1 MFVRMKKSGNR
12 EYLQIVRNRRVGK
25 KVQQQV
31 LLTLGRL
38 DELKAKGE
46 VETLAQSLMRFCEKL
61 IVLGKVDSQLRAHA
75 VKIGP
80 VLIFE
85 RLWKE
90 LGIPEVLETLL
101 KNREYEFDVE
111 RAVFVTVLHRLMT
124 SGSDRWCNSWR
135 EHYKIGGTEELSL
148 HHFYRAMAFL
158 GEEVETP
165 ESEQEPGLRR
175 TKDKIEEMLF
185 ERHRDLF
192 SSFDMMFFDTTSIYF
207 EGHGGEYFG
216 EYGYSKDH
224 RPDLLQMVV
233 GIVVDSGGR
242 PLCSEMLPGNTAD
255 ITTLVP
261 VLKRIQGRFGGVKD
275 FCIVADRGMLKQKW
289 IDYLE
294 SPENSLEYIIGV
306 RMRNLTEV
314 RERVLSDSGPF
325 QVVHP
330 ESEDKRGP
338 SPLQVKEVTVNG
350 VRYIVCFNPRQAR
363 KDAQDRAAIVQSLEE
378 QLKRGAKSLVGNKG
392 YRRYLSVESESVT
405 INKDKIA
412 EEERYDG
419 KWVLR
424 TNTKLPAAEVA
435 LKYKELWQ
443 VERIFRSMKSL
454 LDTRPIFHQRDDT
467 IAGHVFCSFL
477 ALLLMK
483 ELERRLE
490 LISCD
495 AEWNIIKNDLGQLQE
510 VSMEIDGKPF
520 VFRTESEGVCGKVF
534 QAVGVAL
541 PPSVRPTAS

>member
-1 MFVRMKKSGNR
+1 MFVRVKKSGKR
-12 EYLQIVRNRRVGK
+12 EYLQIVRNRRVDN

-38 DELKAKGE
+38 DKLKAKGE
-46 VETLAQSLMRFCEKL
+46 VERLAESLMRFCEKL
-61 IVLGKVDSQLRAHA
+61 VVLGKADSQLRAHA

-90 LGIPEVLETLL
+90 LGIAEVLEMLL

-111 RAVFVTVLHRLMT
+111 RAIFVTVLHRLMV

-135 EHYKIGGTEELSL
+135 EYYKISGTEGLSL

-158 GEEVETP
+158 GEELEMPET
-165 ESEQEPGLRR
+165 EHRLGLRR
-175 TKDKIEEMLF
+175 MKDEIEELLF
-185 ERHRDLF
+185 ERDRDLF

-207 EGHGGEYFG
+207 EGDGGEYFG

-233 GIVVDSGGR
+233 GIVLDSRGR

-255 ITTLVP
+255 ITMLLP
-261 VLKRIQGRFGGVKD
+261 VLERIQGRFGVKE

-294 SPENSLEYIIGV
+294 SPENSLAYIIGV

-314 RERVLSDSGPF
+314 RDIVLSDSGPF
-325 QVVHP
+325 QVVYP
-330 ESEDKRGP
+330 ESEDKQAP
-338 SPLQVKEVTVNG
+338 SPLQVKEVHVNG

-363 KDAQDRAAIVQSLEE
+363 KDAQERAAIVQSLEQ
-378 QLKRGAKSLVGNKG
+378 QLKRGAKGLIGNKG

-405 INKDKIA
+405 IDKDKIV
-412 EEERYDG
+412 EQERYDG

-443 VERIFRSMKSL
+443 VENIFRSMKSL

-490 LISCD
+490 FIGCD
-495 AEWNIIKNDLGQLQE
+495 VEWNIIKNDLQQLQE
-510 VSMEIDGKPF
+510 VGLEIDGKPF
-520 VFRTESEGVCGKVF
+520 LFRTESEGVCGKVF

-541 PPSVRPTAS
+541 PPSVRQIQ